1 MKLEVLKFSS
11 SSCAV
16 VVGLNPVAAK
26 VEILQNN
33 FGVGMCH
40 SSLKV
45 VRTVCESCS
54 SNLIEKKSKSF
65 RSSALYTLRSNYI

>member
-16 VVGLNPVAAK
+16 VVGLNPVAVK

-54 SNLIEKKSKSF
+54 SNLIEVQVLSKFSF
-65 RSSALYTLRSNYI
+65 IYP